1 MKIKNSICAVDLQRV
16 YYNDGTMFFS
26 HLTLIKN
33 RKSELKTAED
43 AEEYK
48 VVFTAE
54 VAENAEEYRVVFAA
68 EIAEDAEEYKVV
80 FTAENA
86 EGAEEYKVVIT
97 LEDAEI

>member
-54 VAENAEEYRVVFAA
+54 NAEGA
-68 EIAEDAEEYKVV
+68 EGYKIV
-80 FTAENA
+80 FTAEVA
-86 EGAEEYKVVIT
+86 EGAEEYKVVFTTEVAEEYRIVIT